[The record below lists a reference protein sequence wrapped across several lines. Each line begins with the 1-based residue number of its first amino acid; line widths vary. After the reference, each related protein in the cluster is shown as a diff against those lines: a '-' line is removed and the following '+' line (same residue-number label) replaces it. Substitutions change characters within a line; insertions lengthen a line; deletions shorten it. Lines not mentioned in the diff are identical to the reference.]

1 MQCHQAMLRRVN
13 EQLALKSAEVA
24 DLTSLCTE
32 LKDVAM
38 AERGKVSLLEEE
50 VRLLRARVAL
60 L

>member
-1 MQCHQAMLRRVN
+1 
-13 EQLALKSAEVA
+13 VA
-24 DLTSLCTE
+24 DLTLLCTE

-38 AERGKVSLLEEE
+38 AERGKVSLLEE